1 MKKTP
6 ILMLVVVAM
15 LSFGCET
22 QKKTTDQYNQ
32 DSKQSTQTDT
42 QENQLTTEKMQLE
55 NPEKGDQIAVLET
68 SLGTVKV
75 RLFPE
80 VAPETVKNFEELI
93 KQEKYKQVPIHRIIN
108 NFMIQM
114 GDFENG
120 NGTGG
125 YSYKGPGTTVKDEP
139 SAKLEHLYGAVS
151 MAKTAAPNS
160 GGSQFFIVQNKNGT
174 PHLDGVH
181 TVFGQVIEGV
191 DVIEKIANVKTDSM
205 DAPVENLYLK
215 SASLSEYE
223 GN

>member
-6 ILMLVVVAM
+6 ILMLVVVAV

-22 QKKTTDQYNQ
+22 KSTNDQY
-32 DSKQSTQTDT
+32 STNDTTTPQDT

-55 NPEKGDQIAVLET
+55 NPEKGDQIAILET

-80 VAPETVKNFEELI
+80 IAPETVKNFEELI
-93 KQEKYKQVPIHRIIN
+93 KQDKYKQVPIHRIIN

-125 YSYKGPGTTVKDEP
+125 YSYKGPGTTIKDEP

-181 TVFGQVIEGV
+181 TVFGQVIEGM
-191 DVIEKIANVKTDSM
+191 DVVEKIAHVKTDSM